1 MVGTSP
7 VLSCRSLPPTG
18 DTFTGSSWLLHRL
31 LPTACLVFLCYAK
44 DIYFELPFFFP
55 QLLTT
60 SRTGLL
66 PKTGSGHCSG
76 GSHPVPVITGR
87 ASSPSSEQDFP
98 HTVSE
103 SAQQGPCQSSGAGQ
117 KGTEWFLSLLP
128 SCDINVVFSNPVSC
142 AGQTPAA
149 TNDLKTMLPLAL
161 SDALSS

>member
-1 MVGTSP
+1 MLCGGDQ
-7 VLSCRSLPPTG
+7 SCSQLQIPPTTG
-18 DTFTGSSWLLHRL
+18 DTFTGSPWLLHRL

-44 DIYFELPFFFP
+44 DIYSELHFFS

-60 SRTGLL
+60 SHRPAPQNRLRTLFWWESPCACYHGD
-66 PKTGSGHCSG
+66 
-76 GSHPVPVITGR
+76 
-87 ASSPSSEQDFP
+87 SSPSSEQDFP

-103 SAQQGPCQSSGAGQ
+103 SAQQGRCQSSGAGQ